1 MKLVLARIVKANW
14 IINEKAPLLSKHRW
28 GEAGGIISFIYCP
41 GTGEFSLGIAKRHKE
56 LAQEF
61 KTPLRQ
67 FVRGIYLKEEGR
79 VILRAYATDEIDNFN
94 AQYDTVEALN
104 LEEHK
109 VKFNASSEEL
119 YYQYDWR

>member
-1 MKLVLARIVKANW
+1 MNLIHAKATERNWTINSKNPLRSKYRWEDTKGIV
-14 IINEKAPLLSKHRW
+14 
-28 GEAGGIISFIYCP
+28 SFIYCP
-41 GTGEFSLGIAKRHKE
+41 GTREFNLGIAKRHKE

-61 KTPLRQ
+61 KTPLGQ

-79 VILRAYATDEIDNFN
+79 VILRAYAIDDLDNFN

-104 LEEHK
+104 LHRCK